1 MILLHNYKSVAVR
14 RFSRI
19 KKISIKSEHN
29 FKIADGSDRP
39 PRSADMTASTKSP
52 QPTAARGIA
61 SRLSLAAKLY
71 AIFALFAVLTAAIT
85 ALSEYNTRSNTELTE
100 AVATA
105 SRAAL
110 NVERVNS
117 LVYAVVMESRGV
129 YMSSDVTTVKKYGE
143 GLLKFNERL
152 LAVVKN
158 WEALVQADDAE
169 QFATFKK
176 RIDQF
181 VDFRKELVRRGVEIG
196 PAAGREW
203 GDNDA
208 NREVRSALNKDLE
221 ALSRVYAERSKK
233 LAQQTDA
240 HHMLAFV
247 LTCLG
252 GMALVVVIIGV
263 LIIARS
269 IARPLSAITD
279 TIKRVAEGAEGV
291 EVPHT
296 GRADEIGALARAI
309 QIFQQAMD
317 RNRNLNSQVLQ
328 DSQTRDLRA
337 RQIEASVDAF
347 REAIGGVL
355 RAVTDNATSMRSTA
369 ETIASVSSDASG
381 RAVAA
386 SGATE
391 QASHNVSA
399 VAGAAEELSASVEE
413 IGRQVR
419 QSAGAVE
426 QAGLRTEK
434 SIAEIEG
441 LAAATQRIDG
451 VLSLIQAI
459 AEQTNLL
466 ALNATIEAARAGDAG
481 RGFAVVAHE
490 VKALAEQTA
499 KATAEIG
506 QNVHLIQTSTR
517 NSVDAVREIGN
528 AVREIN
534 EVTSIIASAIGQQ
547 DAATREI
554 SANAQLAAQGNGTL
568 VVNIGS
574 LSDAIGTTSTAAAS
588 VLTASSDLTAT
599 AETLSREVEK
609 FFRDLRAD
617 SNEQRQTG
625 T

>member
-1 MILLHNYKSVAVR
+1 MAEIAKPPHS
-14 RFSRI
+14 FSGGAM
-19 KKISIKSEHN
+19 S
-29 FKIADGSDRP
+29 
-39 PRSADMTASTKSP
+39 
-52 QPTAARGIA
+52 

-85 ALSEYNTRSNTELTE
+85 ALSDYNSRQNAALTE

-110 NVERVNS
+110 NVERGNS

-129 YMSSDVTTVKKYGE
+129 YMSTEPAVVKKYGE
-143 GLLKFNERL
+143 GLLKFNDRIL
-152 LAVVKN
+152 DVVKN
-158 WEALVQADDAE
+158 WQALVQADDAE

-176 RIDQF
+176 RIEQF
-181 VDFRKELVRRGVEIG
+181 IDFRKELVRRGVEISG
-196 PAAGREW
+196 AAGREW

-221 ALSRVYAERSKK
+221 ALSKVYAERSKK

-240 HHMLAFV
+240 SHTMAFV

-252 GMALVVVIIGV
+252 GLALGVVVIGV

-269 IARPLSAITD
+269 VARPLSVITD
-279 TIKRVAEGAEGV
+279 TIKRIAEGAEGV
-291 EVPHT
+291 QVPHIER
-296 GRADEIGALARAI
+296 GDEIGALARAI
-309 QIFQQAMD
+309 QIFKEAMD

-328 DSQTRDLRA
+328 DSKARDQRS
-337 RQIEASVDAF
+337 RQMEASVDAF

-386 SGATE
+386 SSATE

-419 QSAGAVE
+419 QSASAVE

-451 VLSLIQAI
+451 VLNLIQAI

-499 KATAEIG
+499 KATTEIG
-506 QNVHLIQTSTR
+506 QNVGLIQASTK

-534 EVTSIIASAIGQQ
+534 DVTTAIAGAIEQQ
-547 DAATREI
+547 DLATREI
-554 SANAQLAAQGNGTL
+554 SQNAQLAAQGNGTL

-574 LSDAIGTTSTAAAS
+574 LSDAMGKTSTAAAS
-588 VLTASSDLTAT
+588 VLTASSELTAT

-609 FFRDLRAD
+609 FFRGLRDDAA
-617 SNEQRQTG
+617 EQPRRT
-625 T
+625 

>member
-1 MILLHNYKSVAVR
+1 MAAITKATGRASVRAL
-14 RFSRI
+14 
-19 KKISIKSEHN
+19 
-29 FKIADGSDRP
+29 
-39 PRSADMTASTKSP
+39 T
-52 QPTAARGIA
+52 
-61 SRLSLAAKLY
+61 SRLSLATKLY
-71 AIFALFAVLTAAIT
+71 SIFALFAVLVAAIT
-85 ALSEYNTRSNTELTE
+85 ALSDYNTRQNAALTE

-105 SRAAL
+105 SRAAV

-129 YMSSDVTTVKKYGE
+129 YMSTDVAVVKKYGE
-143 GLLKFNERL
+143 GLLKFNERIL
-152 LAVVKN
+152 EVVKN
-158 WEALVQADDAE
+158 WQALVQADDAE

-176 RIDQF
+176 RIEQF
-181 VDFRKELVRRGVEIG
+181 IEFRKELVRRGVEIS

-208 NREVRSALNKDLE
+208 NRAVRSALNKDLE
-221 ALSRVYAERSKK
+221 ALSKVYAERSKK
-233 LAQQTDA
+233 LAQQSDA
-240 HHMLAFV
+240 NHTMAFV

-252 GMALVVVIIGV
+252 VLAMVVVVIGV

-269 IARPLSAITD
+269 VARPLSVITD
-279 TIKRVAEGAEGV
+279 TIKRVAEGAEDV
-291 EVPHT
+291 EVPHADR
-296 GRADEIGALARAI
+296 GDEIGALARAI
-309 QIFQQAMD
+309 KIFQEAMD
-317 RNRNLNSQVLQ
+317 RNRNLNSQVLE
-328 DSQTRDLRA
+328 DSRA
-337 RQIEASVDAF
+337 RDQRARHIEASVDAF

-355 RAVTDNATSMRSTA
+355 RAVALNATSMRGTA
-369 ETIASVSSDASG
+369 ETIASVASDASG

-391 QASHNVSA
+391 QASSNVSA
-399 VAGAAEELSASVEE
+399 VASAAEELSTSVEE

-434 SIAEIEG
+434 SITEIEG

-451 VLSLIQAI
+451 VLNLIQAI

-506 QNVHLIQTSTR
+506 QNVSLIQTSTR

-534 EVTSIIASAIGQQ
+534 DVTTNIANAISQQ

-554 SANAQLAAQGNGTL
+554 SQNAQLAAQGNGTL

-574 LSDAIGTTSTAAAS
+574 LSDAMGKTSTAAAS

-609 FFRDLRAD
+609 FFGNLRDDPLDEVR
-617 SNEQRQTG
+617 RTG

>member
-1 MILLHNYKSVAVR
+1 M
-14 RFSRI
+14 
-19 KKISIKSEHN
+19 
-29 FKIADGSDRP
+29 
-39 PRSADMTASTKSP
+39 
-52 QPTAARGIA
+52 A
-61 SRLSLAAKLY
+61 SRFSLAAKLY
-71 AIFALFAVLTAAIT
+71 SIFALFAVLVAAIT
-85 ALSEYNTRSNTELTE
+85 ALSDYNTRRNAELTE

-129 YMSSDVTTVKKYGE
+129 YMSTDPAVVKKFGD
-143 GLLKFNERL
+143 GLLKFNERIL
-152 LAVVKN
+152 DVVKN
-158 WEALVQADDAE
+158 WQALVQADDAQ

-176 RIDQF
+176 RIEQF
-181 VDFRKELVRRGVEIG
+181 VEFRKELVRRGVEINA
-196 PAAGREW
+196 AAGREW

-208 NREVRSALNKDLE
+208 NREVRTALNKDLE
-221 ALSRVYAERSKK
+221 ALSRVYAERSRK

-240 HHMLAFV
+240 NNTMAFV

-252 GMALVVVIIGV
+252 ALALIVVVMGV

-269 IARPLSAITD
+269 VARPLSSITD

-296 GRADEIGALARAI
+296 NRADEIGALARAI
-309 QIFQQAMD
+309 KIFQEAME
-317 RNRNLNSQVLQ
+317 RNRNLNSQVLE
-328 DSQTRDLRA
+328 DSRA
-337 RQIEASVDAF
+337 RDERTHHIEASVDAF
-347 REAIGGVL
+347 RQAIGGVL
-355 RAVTDNATSMRSTA
+355 RAVTDNATSMRGTA
-369 ETIASVSSDASG
+369 QTIASVSSDASG

-391 QASHNVSA
+391 QASSNVSA
-399 VAGAAEELSASVEE
+399 VASAAEELSASVEE

-419 QSAGAVE
+419 QSVGAVE
-426 QAGLRTEK
+426 QAGQRTEK
-434 SIAEIEG
+434 SVSEIEG

-451 VLSLIQAI
+451 VLTLIQAI

-499 KATAEIG
+499 KATAEIS
-506 QNVHLIQTSTR
+506 QNVSMIQTSTK
-517 NSVDAVREIGN
+517 NSVEAVREIGN

-534 EVTSIIASAIGQQ
+534 DVTSIIAGAIEQQ

-554 SANAQLAAQGNGTL
+554 SQNAQLAAQGNGTL

-574 LSDAIGTTSTAAAS
+574 LSNAIGTTSTAAAS
-588 VLTASSDLTAT
+588 VLTASSELTAT

-609 FFRDLRAD
+609 FFCNLRAD
-617 SNEQRQTG
+617 SSEPARKTG

>member
-1 MILLHNYKSVAVR
+1 MAAITKATGRASVRAL
-14 RFSRI
+14 
-19 KKISIKSEHN
+19 
-29 FKIADGSDRP
+29 
-39 PRSADMTASTKSP
+39 T
-52 QPTAARGIA
+52 
-61 SRLSLAAKLY
+61 SRLSLATKLY
-71 AIFALFAVLTAAIT
+71 SIFALFAVLVAAIT
-85 ALSEYNTRSNTELTE
+85 VLSDYNSRQNAALTD

-105 SRAAL
+105 SRAAI

-129 YMSSDVTTVKKYGE
+129 YMSTDPAVVKKYGD
-143 GLLKFNERL
+143 GLLKFNDRILE
-152 LAVVKN
+152 VVKS
-158 WEALVQADDAE
+158 WQALVQADDSE

-176 RIDQF
+176 RIEQF
-181 VDFRKELVRRGVEIG
+181 VDFRKELVRRGVEINA
-196 PAAGREW
+196 AAGREW

-208 NREVRSALNKDLE
+208 NRQVRSALNKDLE
-221 ALSRVYAERSKK
+221 ALSRVYTERSKK
-233 LAQQTDA
+233 LAELADA
-240 HHMLAFV
+240 NHMMAFV

-252 GMALVVVIIGV
+252 GLALAMVVIGV
-263 LIIARS
+263 LIISRS
-269 IARPLSAITD
+269 IARPLSAIPD
-279 TIKRVAEGAEGV
+279 TIKRVADGAEGV
-291 EVPHT
+291 EVPHADR
-296 GRADEIGALARAI
+296 GDEIGALARAI
-309 QIFQQAMD
+309 KIFQEAMQ
-317 RNRNLNSQVLQ
+317 RNRNLNSQVLE
-328 DSQTRDLRA
+328 DSRA
-337 RQIEASVDAF
+337 RDQRARHIEASVDAF

-355 RAVTDNATSMRSTA
+355 RAVADNATSMRGTA
-369 ETIASVSSDASG
+369 ETIASVASDASG

-391 QASHNVSA
+391 QASSNVSA
-399 VAGAAEELSASVEE
+399 VASAAEELSISVEE

-434 SIAEIEG
+434 SITEIEG

-451 VLSLIQAI
+451 VLNLIQAI

-506 QNVHLIQTSTR
+506 QNVGLIQTSTR

-534 EVTSIIASAIGQQ
+534 DVTTNIANAISQQ

-554 SANAQLAAQGNGTL
+554 SQNAQLAAQGNGTL

-574 LSDAIGTTSTAAAS
+574 LSDAMGKTSTAAAS

-609 FFRDLRAD
+609 FFGNLRAD
-617 SNEQRQTG
+617 PLDGMKRTG